1 MSISNLTPQ
10 EFRLAADLQEK
21 IAGLNIQLALLLDPG
36 SAIPAPIKAV
46 KLATRGMS
54 AAGRAHV
61 GAANKLRGA
70 KRKAAKVKRAD
81 ETKPKLAKRTI
92 SASHIA
98 KIKAGQKIRWAK
110 YNAAKAKTSTVKP
123 VTAKP
128 AKKKRGM
135 SAEGRARIVAAQ
147 KARWAKIKAAKK

>member
-10 EFRLAADLQEK
+10 QLRQAADLQEK
-21 IAGLNIQLALLLDPG
+21 IASLNIQLALLLDPG
-36 SAIPAPIKAV
+36 SAIPTPF
-46 KLATRGMS
+46 
-54 AAGRAHV
+54 
-61 GAANKLRGA
+61 
-70 KRKAAKVKRAD
+70 KAAKAKLAAKSVPA
-81 ETKPKLAKRTI
+81 TKLAKRTI

-98 KIKAGQKIRWAK
+98 KIKAAQKKRWAK
-110 YNAAKAKTSTVKP
+110 FHATKAKTSAVKP